1 MFHVPHLVFHIQRSI
16 IRVMFYS
23 IFYNIQHSVFNVL
36 HLIFHISFVWN
47 ILHPTSCIL
56 HFVFF
61 MGYSYLKFHIPY
73 LVIHGAVSH
82 TFPILHLTFHI
93 LYFTSHNFYILHSI
107 IPYWDIKLN
116 IFDPTFNILHLCSAI
131 SFFENVECKEKF
143 MENCIISDDVKKWR
157 HPTNEILYYA
167 KWIFALSINFL
178 KISCPTKWT
187 LQLTNF
193 AQSESQVN
201 FNSEL
206 HKGLLWRF
214 LSRKM
219 NFVDH
224 NFPTEIIYEH

>member
-131 SFFENVECKEKF
+131 SFFENVECKGKF
-143 MENCIISDDVKKWR
+143 MENCIISDEC
-157 HPTNEILYYA
+157 EIHA
-167 KWIFALSINFL
+167 TNFL
-178 KISCPTKWT
+178 EKVATSHKR
-187 LQLTNF
+187 
-193 AQSESQVN
+193 
-201 FNSEL
+201 NS
-206 HKGLLWRF
+206 LLREMNLCVVYKFPQDF
-214 LSRKM
+214 LSHKM
-219 NFVDH
+219 NLAAHKFC
-224 NFPTEIIYEH
+224 TK